1 VIKGK
6 INLSVWRNLSMNFRY
21 FKHWSRFSP
30 IRSIIVLALISIPNL
45 YGASAQTTP
54 KGGIDWILV
63 VDTSASMRGAGGTK
77 NIFEPVKKSITEFVN
92 TARLGDTVTIYSFD
106 TDVTLKAND
115 ITINSNPDRGQL
127 KQIISSLQAEGV
139 RTHTGKAV
147 QKALQHSALLN
158 KRADALGRTV
168 SIVFLTDGLEDVR
181 GITNPVPIPSN
192 TQFLREQQ
200 CKPYIFFVS
209 LGLKEHEKQLNDFA
223 SNPALCG
230 KGQVLRDPGGVQLNQ
245 LAQNIRPAL
254 IKPKLDVNLTT
265 ANLPPILPGAT
276 TELLN
281 INGISNVNAKVS
293 LQLEDPQQSGIR
305 LISPDRTIDLVANQA
320 TAIPVRLQI
329 PTEAKGGASSL
340 RLVLISAD
348 QAIAPIKIDLPVTIQ
363 SKLQIQPTK
372 IDFGSIE
379 AGKTTEIQTLVVR
392 TNISGM
398 ASLQLQGNFKDV
410 SMAQPSAAI
419 SLQPGE
425 TKIPVQLQVDDSS
438 FTGDVYD
445 GLRQRTFTLVLTP
458 DNSIASPVSA
468 EAHLYIL
475 MPLWR
480 KIVIW
485 LLLVLLVLLIALIVI
500 CLIQRKTP
508 LELVED
514 FRNRNRLEG
523 ALVVLEPLPQSSE
536 DEEISLT
543 HLQKGR
549 VCLSDLIP
557 AIATTNSD
565 AELVIVWRLGK
576 KNIDV
581 RCLKGVIFVNTKNI
595 NTDELFDEDII
606 QIGNVKLQFNWIE
619 HQRPSE
625 PSSG

>member
-1 VIKGK
+1 M
-6 INLSVWRNLSMNFRY
+6 SFRY
-21 FKHWSRFSP
+21 FKHWLRFNST
-30 IRSIIVLALISIPNL
+30 RSIIVLALISVSNL
-45 YGASAQTTP
+45 YSASAQTTP

-77 NIFEPVKKSITEFVN
+77 NIFEPVKNSITEFVN

-106 TDVTLKAND
+106 TDVTLNAND
-115 ITINSNPDRGQL
+115 ITINSNPDRGKL
-127 KQIISSLQAEGV
+127 KQIISSLKAEGV

-168 SIVFLTDGLEDVR
+168 SIVFMTDGLEDVR
-181 GITNPVPIPSN
+181 GIPNPVSIPSN

-245 LAQNIRPAL
+245 LAQNIRPVL
-254 IKPKLDVNLTT
+254 ITPKLDVNLPT
-265 ANLPPILPGAT
+265 ANLPPVLPGTT
-276 TELLN
+276 TEPLN
-281 INGISNVNAKVS
+281 VNTISNVNGKVS
-293 LQLEDPQQSGIR
+293 LQLEDPNQSGIR

-329 PTEAKGGASSL
+329 PPEAKAGANSL
-340 RLVLISAD
+340 RLVLISAA
-348 QAIAPIKIDLPVTIQ
+348 QAMSDDKPQGVYAPIKIDLPVTIQ
-363 SKLQIQPTK
+363 SQLQIQPKK

-379 AGKTTEIQTLVVR
+379 AGKTTETQTLVVR
-392 TNISGM
+392 SNISGT

-410 SMAQPSAAI
+410 SMAEPSAAI

-425 TKIPVQLQVDDSS
+425 TKIPVQLQVTDSS
-438 FTGDVYD
+438 FAGD
-445 GLRQRTFTLVLTP
+445 RTFTLILTP
-458 DNSIASPVSA
+458 DNSIANPVSA
-468 EAHLYIL
+468 EANLYIL

-485 LLLVLLVLLIALIVI
+485 LLLTLLVLLIALIVI

-523 ALVVLEPLPQSSE
+523 ALVVLEPLPQSLQ

-543 HLQKGR
+543 HLQKAR

-557 AIATTNSD
+557 AIAATNSD
-565 AELVIVWRLGK
+565 AELVIVWRAGK
-576 KNIDV
+576 KNIDL

-625 PSSG
+625 PSSGQTNF

>member
-1 VIKGK
+1 MV
-6 INLSVWRNLSMNFRY
+6 
-21 FKHWSRFSP
+21 
-30 IRSIIVLALISIPNL
+30 LISIPNL
-45 YGASAQTTP
+45 YTASAQTTT

-77 NIFEPVKKSITEFVN
+77 NIFEPVKNSITEFVN

-106 TDVTLKAND
+106 KDVTLNAND
-115 ITINSNPDRGQL
+115 ITINSNPDRGKL

-139 RTHTGKAV
+139 RTYTGKAV
-147 QKALQHSALLN
+147 QKALEHSALLN

-181 GITNPVPIPSN
+181 GIANPVSIPGN

-265 ANLPPILPGAT
+265 VNLPPVLPGAT
-276 TELLN
+276 TEPLN

-305 LISPDRTIDLVANQA
+305 LISADRTIDLAANQA
-320 TAIPVRLQI
+320 KVIPVRLQI
-329 PTEAKGGASSL
+329 PPEAKGGVSSL
-340 RLVLISAD
+340 RLVLTSAD

-363 SKLQIQPTK
+363 SQLQIQPTK

-379 AGKTTEIQTLVVR
+379 AGKTTETQTFVVR
-392 TNISGM
+392 SNISGT

-410 SMAQPSAAI
+410 SIAEPSAAI

-425 TKIPVQLQVDDSS
+425 SKIPVQLQVTDSS
-438 FTGDVYD
+438 FAGD
-445 GLRQRTFTLVLTP
+445 RTFTLALKP

-485 LLLVLLVLLIALIVI
+485 LLLVLLVLLIALIVV

-508 LELVED
+508 LELAED

-557 AIATTNSD
+557 AIAATNSD
-565 AELVIVWRLGK
+565 AELVTVWRLGK
-576 KNIDV
+576 KNIDL
-581 RCLKGVIFVNTKNI
+581 RCLKGVIFVNTKKI
-595 NTDELFDEDII
+595 NTDELFNEDII
-606 QIGNVKLQFNWIE
+606 EIGNVKLQFNWIE

-625 PSSG
+625 TSSGQTNF

>member
-1 VIKGK
+1 M
-6 INLSVWRNLSMNFRY
+6 SFRY
-21 FKHWSRFSP
+21 FKHWLRFSS
-30 IRSIIVLALISIPNL
+30 IRSIIFLALISITNFCS
-45 YGASAQTTP
+45 ASAQTTP

-63 VDTSASMRGAGGTK
+63 VDTSASMRGVGGTK
-77 NIFEPVKKSITEFVN
+77 NIFEPVKNSITEFVN
-92 TARLGDTVTIYSFD
+92 TARLGDTVTIYSFAQ
-106 TDVTLKAND
+106 DVTLNAND
-115 ITINSNPDRGQL
+115 ITINSNPDRGKL

-181 GITNPVPIPSN
+181 GIPNPVSIPGN

-254 IKPKLDVNLTT
+254 IKPKLDVNLST
-265 ANLPPILPGAT
+265 ANLPPVLPGAT
-276 TELLN
+276 TEALN
-281 INGISNVNAKVS
+281 INSISNINTKVS
-293 LQLEDPQQSGIR
+293 LQLEDPNQSGIR
-305 LISPDRTIDLVANQA
+305 LIPRDRTIDLAANQA
-320 TAIPVRLQI
+320 TVIPVRLQI
-329 PTEAKGGASSL
+329 PPEAKGGANNL

-348 QAIAPIKIDLPVTIQ
+348 QAIPPIKIDLPVTIQ

-379 AGKTTEIQTLVVR
+379 AGKTTETQTLVIR
-392 TNISGM
+392 SNISGT

-410 SMAQPSAAI
+410 SMAEPSAAI

-425 TKIPVQLQVDDSS
+425 TKIPVQLQVTDNS
-438 FTGDVYD
+438 FASD
-445 GLRQRTFTLVLTP
+445 RTFTLILTP
-458 DNSIASPVSA
+458 DNSIANPVSA
-468 EAHLYIL
+468 EVHLYIL

-485 LLLVLLVLLIALIVI
+485 LLLVLLVLLIALIVV

-523 ALVVLEPLPQSSE
+523 ALVVLEPLPQSSQ

-543 HLQKGR
+543 HLQKDR

-557 AIATTNSD
+557 AIAATNSD
-565 AELVIVWRLGK
+565 AELVTVWRAGK
-576 KNIDV
+576 KNIDLQ
-581 RCLKGVIFVNTKNI
+581 CLKGVIFVNTKNI

-625 PSSG
+625 PSSGQTNF

>member
-1 VIKGK
+1 M
-6 INLSVWRNLSMNFRY
+6 SFRY
-21 FKHWSRFSP
+21 FKHWLRFSS
-30 IRSIIVLALISIPNL
+30 IRSIIFLALISISNL
-45 YGASAQTTP
+45 DSASAQTTP

-77 NIFEPVKKSITEFVN
+77 NIFEPVKNSITEFVN

-106 TDVTLKAND
+106 KDVTLNAND
-115 ITINSNPDRGQL
+115 ITINSNPDRGKL

-147 QKALQHSALLN
+147 QKALEHSALLN

-168 SIVFLTDGLEDVR
+168 SIVFMTDGLEDVR
-181 GITNPVPIPSN
+181 GIPNPVSIPSN

-209 LGLKEHEKQLNDFA
+209 LGLKEHEKQLNNFA

-245 LAQNIRPAL
+245 LAQNIRPVL
-254 IKPKLDVNLTT
+254 ITPKLDVNLPT
-265 ANLPPILPGAT
+265 ANLPPVLPGT
-276 TELLN
+276 TSEPLN
-281 INGISNVNAKVS
+281 VNTISNVNGKVS

-329 PTEAKGGASSL
+329 PSEAKGGVSSL

-348 QAIAPIKIDLPVTIQ
+348 QAIAPITIDLPVTIQ

-379 AGKTTEIQTLVVR
+379 AGKTTETQTLVVR
-392 TNISGM
+392 TNISGT

-410 SMAQPSAAI
+410 SMAEPSAAI

-425 TKIPVQLQVDDSS
+425 TKIPVQLQITDTS
-438 FTGDVYD
+438 FAGD
-445 GLRQRTFTLVLTP
+445 RTFTLVLTP

-485 LLLVLLVLLIALIVI
+485 LLLLLLVLLIALIVI

-549 VCLSDLIP
+549 VYLSDLIP

-595 NTDELFDEDII
+595 NTDELFNEDII

-619 HQRPSE
+619 RQRPSE
-625 PSSG
+625 TSSG

>member
-1 VIKGK
+1 M
-6 INLSVWRNLSMNFRY
+6 SFRH
-21 FKHWSRFSP
+21 FKHWLKFSS
-30 IRSIIVLALISIPNL
+30 IQSIISLAIISIPNL
-45 YGASAQTTP
+45 YSASAQTTP
-54 KGGIDWILV
+54 KGGIDWIIV

-77 NIFEPVKKSITEFVN
+77 NIFEPVKNSITEFVN

-106 TDVTLKAND
+106 KDVTLNAND
-115 ITINSNPDRGQL
+115 ITINSNPDRGKL
-127 KQIISSLQAEGV
+127 KQIISSLQAEGI
-139 RTHTGKAV
+139 RTYTGKAV
-147 QKALQHSALLN
+147 QKALEHSALLN

-181 GITNPVPIPSN
+181 GIPNPVSIPSN

-254 IKPKLDVNLTT
+254 IKPKLDVNLPTT
-265 ANLPPILPGAT
+265 NLGPVSPGAT
-276 TELLN
+276 TEPFN

-305 LISPDRTIDLVANQA
+305 LISPDRTINLAANQA
-320 TAIPVRLQI
+320 TTIPVRLQI
-329 PTEAKGGASSL
+329 PPEAKAGANNL

-348 QAIAPIKIDLPVTIQ
+348 QAMSGDKPQGVYAPIKIDLPVTIQ

-379 AGKTTEIQTLVVR
+379 AGKTTETQTLVLR
-392 TNISGM
+392 TNISGT
-398 ASLQLQGNFKDV
+398 ASLQLQGNSKDV
-410 SMAQPSAAI
+410 SMAEPSAAI

-425 TKIPVQLQVDDSS
+425 TKIPVQLQVRDSS
-438 FTGDVYD
+438 FAGD
-445 GLRQRTFTLVLTP
+445 RTFTLVLTP
-458 DNSIASPVSA
+458 DNSIANPVNA

-485 LLLVLLVLLIALIVI
+485 LLLLLLILLITLIVV

-557 AIATTNSD
+557 AIAATNSD
-565 AELVIVWRLGK
+565 AELVTVWRLA
-576 KNIDV
+576 
-581 RCLKGVIFVNTKNI
+581 
-595 NTDELFDEDII
+595 
-606 QIGNVKLQFNWIE
+606 
-619 HQRPSE
+619 
-625 PSSG
+625 

>member
-1 VIKGK
+1 M
-6 INLSVWRNLSMNFRY
+6 SFRY
-21 FKHWSRFSP
+21 FKHWLRFSSV
-30 IRSIIVLALISIPNL
+30 RSIIVLALISIPNL
-45 YGASAQTTP
+45 CSAFAQTTH

-63 VDTSASMRGAGGTK
+63 VDTSASMRGVGGTK
-77 NIFEPVKKSITEFVN
+77 NIFEPVKNSITEFVN
-92 TARLGDTVTIYSFD
+92 TAKLGDTVTIYTFD
-106 TDVTLKAND
+106 KDVTLNADD
-115 ITINSNPDRGQL
+115 IEITSNPDRGKL

-181 GITNPVPIPSN
+181 GIPNPVLIPSN

-230 KGQVLRDPGGVQLNQ
+230 KGQVLRDPGGVQLNK
-245 LAQNIRPAL
+245 LAQNIRPVL
-254 IKPKLDVNLTT
+254 ITPKLDVNLPTT
-265 ANLPPILPGAT
+265 NLQPVLPGTT
-276 TELLN
+276 TEPIN
-281 INGISNVNAKVS
+281 INSTSNVNGKVS

-305 LISPDRTIDLVANQA
+305 LIPPDRTIELVANQA
-320 TAIPVRLQI
+320 TVIPVRLQI
-329 PTEAKGGASSL
+329 PPEAKGGASNL

-348 QAIAPIKIDLPVTIQ
+348 QPMSGDKPQGVYAPITIDLPITIK

-379 AGKTTEIQTLVVR
+379 AGKTTETQTLVVR
-392 TNISGM
+392 TNISGI
-398 ASLQLQGNFKDV
+398 ASLQLQGNSKDV
-410 SMAQPSAAI
+410 SIAEPSAAI

-425 TKIPVQLQVDDSS
+425 TKIPVQLQVTDSS
-438 FTGDVYD
+438 FAGN
-445 GLRQRTFTLVLTP
+445 RNFTLVLTP
-458 DNSIASPVSA
+458 DNSIASPVTT
-468 EAHLYIL
+468 EAHLHIL
-475 MPLWR
+475 MPLGR

-485 LLLVLLVLLIALIVI
+485 LLLGLLVLLITLIVV

-508 LELVED
+508 LELAED
-514 FRNRNRLEG
+514 FRTRKRLEG
-523 ALVVLEPLPQSSE
+523 ALVVLEPLPQSSQ

-557 AIATTNSD
+557 VIAATNSD
-565 AELVIVWRLGK
+565 AELVTVWRAGK
-576 KNIDV
+576 KNIDL
-581 RCLKGVIFVNTKNI
+581 RCLKGVIFVNTKKI
-595 NTDELFDEDII
+595 NTDELYNEDII
-606 QIGNVKLQFNWIE
+606 EIDNVKLQFNWIE

-625 PSSG
+625 SSSGQTNF

>member
-1 VIKGK
+1 MALV
-6 INLSVWRNLSMNFRY
+6 
-21 FKHWSRFSP
+21 
-30 IRSIIVLALISIPNL
+30 SISNL
-45 YGASAQTTP
+45 YGASAQTTQ

-63 VDTSASMRGAGGTK
+63 VDTSASMRGVGGTK
-77 NIFEPVKKSITEFVN
+77 NIFEPVKNSITEFVN

-106 TDVTLKAND
+106 RDVTLNAND
-115 ITINSNPDRGQL
+115 IAINSNPDRGKL
-127 KQIISSLQAEGV
+127 KQIISSLKAEGV

-147 QKALQHSALLN
+147 QKALQHSSLLN

-181 GITNPVPIPSN
+181 GIPNPVSIPGN
-192 TQFLREQQ
+192 TKILREQQ

-254 IKPKLDVNLTT
+254 IKPKLDVNLST
-265 ANLPPILPGAT
+265 ANLSPVSPGAN
-276 TELLN
+276 TEPVN

-293 LQLEDPQQSGIR
+293 LQLEDPSQSGIR
-305 LISPDRTIDLVANQA
+305 LISPHRTIDLVANQA
-320 TAIPVRLQI
+320 TTIPVRLQI
-329 PTEAKGGASSL
+329 PPDAKGGANNL
-340 RLVLISAD
+340 RLVLISPG
-348 QAIAPIKIDLPVTIQ
+348 QGIAPIKIDLPVTIQ
-363 SKLQIQPTK
+363 SQLQIQPTK

-379 AGKTTEIQTLVVR
+379 AGKTTETQTLVVR
-392 TNISGM
+392 TNISGT

-410 SMAQPSAAI
+410 SMAEPSAAI
-419 SLQPGE
+419 SLQQGE
-425 TKIPVQLQVDDSS
+425 TKIPVQLQVTDSS
-438 FTGDVYD
+438 FAGD
-445 GLRQRTFTLVLTP
+445 RTFTLVLKP

-468 EAHLYIL
+468 EVHLYIL

-485 LLLVLLVLLIALIVI
+485 LLLVLLVLLIALIVV

-508 LELVED
+508 LELAED

-523 ALVVLEPLPQSSE
+523 ALVVIEPLPQSSE

-543 HLQKGR
+543 NLHKGR
-549 VCLSDLIP
+549 VCLSELIP
-557 AIATTNSD
+557 AIVATNSD
-565 AELVIVWRLGK
+565 AELVTVWRLGK

-595 NTDELFDEDII
+595 NTDELFNEDII
-606 QIGNVKLQFNWIE
+606 EIGNVKLQFNWIE
-619 HQRPSE
+619 RQRPSE
-625 PSSG
+625 PGSGQTNF

>member
-1 VIKGK
+1 M
-6 INLSVWRNLSMNFRY
+6 SFRY
-21 FKHWSRFSP
+21 LKHWLKFGLV
-30 IRSIIVLALISIPNL
+30 RSIIFLTVISISNL
-45 YGASAQTTP
+45 CSASAQTTN

-63 VDTSASMRGAGGTK
+63 VDTSASMRGVGRTK

-106 TDVTLKAND
+106 KDVTLNAND
-115 ITINSNPDRGQL
+115 ITINSNPDRGKL
-127 KQIISSLQAEGV
+127 KQIISSLQAEGL

-158 KRADALGRTV
+158 KRPDALGRTV

-181 GITNPVPIPSN
+181 GIPNPVSIPGN

-254 IKPKLDVNLTT
+254 IKPKLDVNLPTV
-265 ANLPPILPGAT
+265 NLPPVLPGAT
-276 TELLN
+276 TEPLK
-281 INGISNVNAKVS
+281 INSISNVNTKVN
-293 LQLEDPQQSGIR
+293 LQLEDPNQSGIR

-329 PTEAKGGASSL
+329 PANAKGGVNNL
-340 RLVLISAD
+340 RLVLIGAD
-348 QAIAPIKIDLPVTIQ
+348 QAVAPIKIDLPVTIQ
-363 SKLQIQPTK
+363 SQLQIEPKK

-379 AGKTTEIQTLVVR
+379 AGKTTETQIFTVP
-392 TNISGM
+392 TNISGT
-398 ASLQLQGNFKDV
+398 ASLQLQGNSKDV
-410 SMAQPSAAI
+410 SIAEPSAAI

-425 TKIPVQLQVDDSS
+425 TKIPVQLQITDSS
-438 FTGDVYD
+438 FAGD
-445 GLRQRTFTLVLTP
+445 RTFTLVLTP

-485 LLLVLLVLLIALIVI
+485 LLLVLLVLLISLIVV

-508 LELVED
+508 LELAED
-514 FRNRNRLEG
+514 FRNRDRLEG
-523 ALVVLEPLPQSSE
+523 ALVVLEPLPQSSQ

-565 AELVIVWRLGK
+565 AELVTVWRLGK
-576 KNIDV
+576 KNIDI
-581 RCLKGVIFVNTKNI
+581 RCLKGVIFVNTKKI
-595 NTDELFDEDII
+595 NTDELYDEDII
-606 QIGNVKLQFNWIE
+606 EIGNVKLLFNWIE
-619 HQRPSE
+619 HRRPSE
-625 PSSG
+625 PSSGQTNF

>member
-1 VIKGK
+1 M
-6 INLSVWRNLSMNFRY
+6 SFRY
-21 FKHWSRFSP
+21 FKHWLRFSS

-45 YGASAQTTP
+45 CSASAQTTT

-63 VDTSASMRGAGGTK
+63 VDTSASMRGVGGTK
-77 NIFEPVKKSITEFVN
+77 NIFEPVKNSITEFVN

-106 TDVTLKAND
+106 KDVTLNAND
-115 ITINSNPDRGQL
+115 ITINSNPDRGKL
-127 KQIISSLQAEGV
+127 KQIISSLKADGV

-181 GITNPVPIPSN
+181 GIPNPVSIPGN
-192 TQFLREQQ
+192 TQFLSEQQ

-254 IKPKLDVNLTT
+254 IKPKLDVNLPT
-265 ANLPPILPGAT
+265 ANLPPVLPGAT
-276 TELLN
+276 TEPLK
-281 INGISNVNAKVS
+281 INSISNVNAKVS

-329 PTEAKGGASSL
+329 PAEAKGGANNL

-363 SKLQIQPTK
+363 SQLQIEPTK

-379 AGKTTEIQTLVVR
+379 AGKTTETQIFIVR
-392 TNISGM
+392 TNISGT
-398 ASLQLQGNFKDV
+398 ASLQLQGNSKDV
-410 SMAQPSAAI
+410 SIAEPSAAI

-425 TKIPVQLQVDDSS
+425 TKIPVQLQVTDSS
-438 FTGDVYD
+438 FAGD
-445 GLRQRTFTLVLTP
+445 RTFTLALTP

-468 EAHLYIL
+468 KAHLYIL

-485 LLLVLLVLLIALIVI
+485 LLLVLLVLLISLIVV

-514 FRNRNRLEG
+514 FRNRDRLEG
-523 ALVVLEPLPQSSE
+523 ALVVLEPLPQSSQ

-557 AIATTNSD
+557 AIAMTNSD

-576 KNIDV
+576 KNIDI
-581 RCLKGVIFVNTKNI
+581 RCLKGVIFVNTKKI
-595 NTDELFDEDII
+595 NTDELYDEDII
-606 QIGNVKLQFNWIE
+606 EIGNVKLQFNWIE

-625 PSSG
+625 PSSGQTNF

>member
-1 VIKGK
+1 
-6 INLSVWRNLSMNFRY
+6 M
-21 FKHWSRFSP
+21 
-30 IRSIIVLALISIPNL
+30 ALISIPNL
-45 YGASAQTTP
+45 YSASAQTTP

-63 VDTSASMRGAGGTK
+63 VDTSASMRGVGGTK
-77 NIFEPVKKSITEFVN
+77 NIFEPVKNSITEFVN

-106 TDVTLKAND
+106 TDVTLNAND
-115 ITINSNPDRGQL
+115 ITINSNPDRGKL

-139 RTHTGKAV
+139 RTYTGKAV
-147 QKALQHSALLN
+147 QKALEHSALLN

-181 GITNPVPIPSN
+181 GIPNPISIPSN

-230 KGQVLRDPGGVQLNQ
+230 KGQVLRDPGGIQLNQ
-245 LAQNIRPAL
+245 LAQNIRPVL
-254 IKPKLDVNLTT
+254 ITPKLDVNLPT
-265 ANLPPILPGAT
+265 ANLSPVLPGT
-276 TELLN
+276 TTKPLN
-281 INGISNVNAKVS
+281 VNTISNVNGKVS
-293 LQLEDPQQSGIR
+293 LQLEDPDQSGIR
-305 LISPDRTIDLVANQA
+305 LISPDRTIDLAANQA
-320 TAIPVRLQI
+320 TVIPVRLQI
-329 PTEAKGGASSL
+329 PPEAKGGANNL

-348 QAIAPIKIDLPVTIQ
+348 QAIAPIKIDLPITIKSQ
-363 SKLQIQPTK
+363 LQIQPTK

-379 AGKTTEIQTLVVR
+379 AGKTTETQTLVVR
-392 TNISGM
+392 TNTSGT
-398 ASLQLQGNFKDV
+398 ASLQLQGNFKDI
-410 SMAQPSAAI
+410 SMTEPSAAI

-425 TKIPVQLQVDDSS
+425 TKIPVQLQVTDNS
-438 FTGDVYD
+438 FAGD
-445 GLRQRTFTLVLTP
+445 RTFTLVLTP
-458 DNSIASPVSA
+458 DKSIANPVSA
-468 EAHLYIL
+468 EVHLYIL

-485 LLLVLLVLLIALIVI
+485 LLLVLLVLLIALIVV

-508 LELVED
+508 LELVEN

-523 ALVVLEPLPQSSE
+523 ALVVLEPLPQSSQ

-543 HLQKGR
+543 HLQKGK

-557 AIATTNSD
+557 VIAPTNSD
-565 AELVIVWRLGK
+565 AELVTVWRAGK
-576 KNIDV
+576 KNIDL

-619 HQRPSE
+619 HQRPPE
-625 PSSG
+625 PSSGQTNF

>member
-1 VIKGK
+1 M
-6 INLSVWRNLSMNFRY
+6 SFRY
-21 FKHWSRFSP
+21 LKHLLRFSS
-30 IRSIIVLALISIPNL
+30 IRSIIILVLISIPNL
-45 YGASAQTTP
+45 YTASAQTTT

-77 NIFEPVKKSITEFVN
+77 NIFEPVKNSITEFVN

-106 TDVTLKAND
+106 KDVTLNAND
-115 ITINSNPDRGQL
+115 ITINSNPDRGKL

-139 RTHTGKAV
+139 RTYTGKAV
-147 QKALQHSALLN
+147 QKALEHSALLN

-181 GITNPVPIPSN
+181 GIANPVSIPGN

-265 ANLPPILPGAT
+265 VNLPPVLPGAT
-276 TELLN
+276 TEPLN

-305 LISPDRTIDLVANQA
+305 LISADRTIDLAANQA
-320 TAIPVRLQI
+320 KVIPVRLQI
-329 PTEAKGGASSL
+329 PPEAKGGVSSL
-340 RLVLISAD
+340 RLVLTSAD

-363 SKLQIQPTK
+363 SQLQIQPTK

-379 AGKTTEIQTLVVR
+379 AGKTTETQTFVVR
-392 TNISGM
+392 SNISGT

-410 SMAQPSAAI
+410 SIAEPSAAI

-425 TKIPVQLQVDDSS
+425 SKIPVQLQVTDSS
-438 FTGDVYD
+438 FAGD
-445 GLRQRTFTLVLTP
+445 RTFTLALKP

-485 LLLVLLVLLIALIVI
+485 LLLVLLVLLIALIVV

-508 LELVED
+508 LELAED

-557 AIATTNSD
+557 AIAATNSD
-565 AELVIVWRLGK
+565 AELVTVWRLGK
-576 KNIDV
+576 KNIDL
-581 RCLKGVIFVNTKNI
+581 RCLKGVIFVNTKKI
-595 NTDELFDEDII
+595 NTDELFNEDII
-606 QIGNVKLQFNWIE
+606 EIGNVKLQFNWIE

-625 PSSG
+625 TSSGQTNF

>member
-1 VIKGK
+1 
-6 INLSVWRNLSMNFRY
+6 MF
-21 FKHWSRFSP
+21 F
-30 IRSIIVLALISIPNL
+30 LALISISNL
-45 YGASAQTTP
+45 YSASAQTAI

-63 VDTSASMRGAGGTK
+63 VDTSASMRGVGGTK
-77 NIFEPVKKSITEFVN
+77 NIFEPVKNSITEFVN
-92 TARLGDTVTIYSFD
+92 TARLGDTVTIYTFD
-106 TDVTLKAND
+106 KEVALNADD
-115 ITINSNPDRGQL
+115 IKITSNPDRGKL

-147 QKALQHSALLN
+147 QKALQHSASLN
-158 KRADALGRTV
+158 QRADSLGRTV

-181 GITNPVPIPSN
+181 GISNPVLIPSN

-209 LGLKEHEKQLNDFA
+209 LGLKEHEKQLNEFA

-254 IKPKLDVNLTT
+254 IKPKLDVNLPT
-265 ANLPPILPGAT
+265 ANLAPVSPGAT
-276 TELLN
+276 TEPLN

-320 TAIPVRLQI
+320 TVIPVRLQI
-329 PTEAKGGASSL
+329 PPQAKGGTSSL

-348 QAIAPIKIDLPVTIQ
+348 QAIAPIEIDLPITIQ
-363 SKLQIQPTK
+363 SQLQIQPTK
-372 IDFGSIE
+372 IDFGSVE
-379 AGKTTEIQTLVVR
+379 AGKTTETQTFVVR
-392 TNISGM
+392 SNISGT

-410 SMAQPSAAI
+410 SIAEPSAAI

-425 TKIPVQLQVDDSS
+425 SRVPVQLQITDSS
-438 FTGDVYD
+438 FAGD
-445 GLRQRTFTLVLTP
+445 RTFTLILTP
-458 DNSIASPVSA
+458 DNSIANPVST
-468 EAHLYIL
+468 EVHLYIL

-485 LLLVLLVLLIALIVI
+485 LLLLLLVLLITLIVI

-514 FRNRNRLEG
+514 FRNRKRLEG

-543 HLQKGR
+543 NLHKGR
-549 VCLSDLIP
+549 VYLSELIP
-557 AIATTNSD
+557 AIAATNSD
-565 AELVIVWRLGK
+565 AELVTVWRLGK
-576 KNIDV
+576 KNIDL

-595 NTDELFDEDII
+595 NTDELFNEDII

-625 PSSG
+625 PGSGQTNF

>member
-1 VIKGK
+1 M
-6 INLSVWRNLSMNFRY
+6 SFRY
-21 FKHWSRFSP
+21 FKHWLRFSS
-30 IRSIIVLALISIPNL
+30 IRSIIFLALISITNFCS
-45 YGASAQTTP
+45 ASAQTTP

-63 VDTSASMRGAGGTK
+63 VDTSASMRGVGGTK
-77 NIFEPVKKSITEFVN
+77 NIFEPVKNSITEFVN
-92 TARLGDTVTIYSFD
+92 TARLGDTVTIYSFAQ
-106 TDVTLKAND
+106 DVTLNAND
-115 ITINSNPDRGQL
+115 ITINSNPDRGKL

-181 GITNPVPIPSN
+181 GIPNPVSIPGN

-254 IKPKLDVNLTT
+254 IKPKLDVNLST
-265 ANLPPILPGAT
+265 ANLPPVLPGAT
-276 TELLN
+276 TEALN
-281 INGISNVNAKVS
+281 INSISNINTKVS
-293 LQLEDPQQSGIR
+293 LQLEDPNQSGIR
-305 LISPDRTIDLVANQA
+305 LIPRDRTIDLAANQA
-320 TAIPVRLQI
+320 TVIPVRLQI
-329 PTEAKGGASSL
+329 PPEAKGGANNL

-348 QAIAPIKIDLPVTIQ
+348 QAIPPIKIDLPVTIQ

-379 AGKTTEIQTLVVR
+379 AGKTTETQTLVIR
-392 TNISGM
+392 SNISGT

-410 SMAQPSAAI
+410 SMAEPSAAI

-425 TKIPVQLQVDDSS
+425 TKIPVQLQVTDNS
-438 FTGDVYD
+438 FAGD
-445 GLRQRTFTLVLTP
+445 RTFTLILTP
-458 DNSIASPVSA
+458 DNSIANPVSA
-468 EAHLYIL
+468 EVHLYIL

-485 LLLVLLVLLIALIVI
+485 LLLVLLVLLIALIVV

-523 ALVVLEPLPQSSE
+523 ALVVLEPLPQSSQ

-543 HLQKGR
+543 HLQKDR

-557 AIATTNSD
+557 AIAATNSD
-565 AELVIVWRLGK
+565 AELVTVWRAGK
-576 KNIDV
+576 KNIDLQ
-581 RCLKGVIFVNTKNI
+581 CLKGVIFVNTKNI

-625 PSSG
+625 PSSGQTNF

>member
-1 VIKGK
+1 MKGE
-6 INLSVWRNLSMNFRY
+6 
-21 FKHWSRFSP
+21 
-30 IRSIIVLALISIPNL
+30 
-45 YGASAQTTP
+45 
-54 KGGIDWILV
+54 IDWILV
-63 VDTSASMRGAGGTK
+63 VDTSASMRGVGGTK
-77 NIFEPVKKSITEFVN
+77 NIFELVKNSITEFVN

-106 TDVTLKAND
+106 KDVTLNAND
-115 ITINSNPDRGQL
+115 ITINSNPDRGKL
-127 KQIISSLQAEGV
+127 KQIISSLQAEGL

-181 GITNPVPIPSN
+181 GIPNPVSIPGN

-254 IKPKLDVNLTT
+254 IKPKLDVNLPT
-265 ANLPPILPGAT
+265 ANLPPVLPGAT
-276 TELLN
+276 TEPLK
-281 INGISNVNAKVS
+281 INSISNVNTKVN
-293 LQLEDPQQSGIR
+293 LQLEDPNQSGIR

-329 PTEAKGGASSL
+329 PADAKGGANNL
-340 RLVLISAD
+340 RLVLTSTD
-348 QAIAPIKIDLPVTIQ
+348 QAVAPIKIDLPVTIQ
-363 SKLQIQPTK
+363 SQLQIEPKK

-379 AGKTTEIQTLVVR
+379 AGKTTETQIFTVP
-392 TNISGM
+392 TNISGT
-398 ASLQLQGNFKDV
+398 ASLQLQGNSKDV
-410 SMAQPSAAI
+410 SIVEPSAAI
-419 SLQPGE
+419 LLQPGE
-425 TKIPVQLQVDDSS
+425 TKIPVQLQITDSS
-438 FTGDVYD
+438 FAGDVYD
-445 GLRQRTFTLVLTP
+445 GLHQRTFTLVLTP

-485 LLLVLLVLLIALIVI
+485 LLLVLLVLLISLIVV

-508 LELVED
+508 LELAED
-514 FRNRNRLEG
+514 FRNRDRLEG
-523 ALVVLEPLPQSSE
+523 ALVVLEPLPQSSQ

-565 AELVIVWRLGK
+565 AELVTVWRLGK
-576 KNIDV
+576 KNIDI
-581 RCLKGVIFVNTKNI
+581 RCLKGVIFVNTKKI
-595 NTDELFDEDII
+595 NTDELYDEDII
-606 QIGNVKLQFNWIE
+606 EIGNVKLLFNWIE

-625 PSSG
+625 PSSGQTNF

>member
-1 VIKGK
+1 
-6 INLSVWRNLSMNFRY
+6 M
-21 FKHWSRFSP
+21 
-30 IRSIIVLALISIPNL
+30 ALISIPNL
-45 YGASAQTTP
+45 CSASAQTTL

-63 VDTSASMRGAGGTK
+63 VDTSASMRGVGGTK
-77 NIFEPVKKSITEFVN
+77 NIFEPVKNSITEFVN
-92 TARLGDTVTIYSFD
+92 TARLGDTVTIYTFD
-106 TDVTLKAND
+106 KDVTLNADD
-115 ITINSNPDRGQL
+115 IKITSNPDRGKL
-127 KQIISSLQAEGV
+127 KQIINSLQAEGV

-158 KRADALGRTV
+158 KRTDALGRTV

-181 GITNPVPIPSN
+181 GIPNPVPIPSN

-230 KGQVLRDPGGVQLNQ
+230 KGQVLRDPGGVQLNK

-254 IKPKLDVNLTT
+254 IKPKLDVNLPT
-265 ANLPPILPGAT
+265 ANLQPVSPGTT
-276 TELLN
+276 TEPLN
-281 INGISNVNAKVS
+281 INGISNVNGKVS

-305 LISPDRTIDLVANQA
+305 LISPDRTIDLVANQE

-329 PTEAKGGASSL
+329 PAEAKGGANNL

-372 IDFGSIE
+372 LDFGSIE
-379 AGKTTEIQTLVVR
+379 AGKTTETQTLVVR
-392 TNISGM
+392 TNISGT
-398 ASLQLQGNFKDV
+398 ASLQQQGNFKDV
-410 SMAQPSAAI
+410 SIAEPSSTI

-425 TKIPVQLQVDDSS
+425 TTIPVQLQVKDSS
-438 FTGDVYD
+438 FAGD
-445 GLRQRTFTLVLTP
+445 RTFSLVLKP
-458 DNSIASPVSA
+458 DNSIASPVST

-514 FRNRNRLEG
+514 FRNRKRLEG

-549 VCLSDLIP
+549 VCLSELIP
-557 AIATTNSD
+557 AIAATNSD
-565 AELVIVWRLGK
+565 AELVTVWRLGK

-581 RCLKGVIFVNTKNI
+581 RCLKGVIFVNTKKI
-595 NTDELFDEDII
+595 NTDELFNEDII
-606 QIGNVKLQFNWIE
+606 EIDNVKLQFNWIE

-625 PSSG
+625 PGSGQTNS

>member
-1 VIKGK
+1 
-6 INLSVWRNLSMNFRY
+6 M
-21 FKHWSRFSP
+21 
-30 IRSIIVLALISIPNL
+30 ALISITNFCS
-45 YGASAQTTP
+45 ASAQSTP

-63 VDTSASMRGAGGTK
+63 VDTSASMRGLSGTK
-77 NIFEPVKKSITEFVN
+77 NIFEPVKNSITEFVN

-106 TDVTLKAND
+106 QDVTLNAND
-115 ITINSNPDRGQL
+115 VTINSNPDRGKL
-127 KQIISSLQAEGV
+127 KQIIRSLKAEGM

-181 GITNPVPIPSN
+181 GIPNPVFIPGN

-245 LAQNIRPAL
+245 LAQNIRPVL
-254 IKPKLDVNLTT
+254 ITPKLDVNLPT
-265 ANLPPILPGAT
+265 ANLPPVLPGTT
-276 TELLN
+276 TEPLN
-281 INGISNVNAKVS
+281 VNTISNVNTKVS
-293 LQLEDPQQSGIR
+293 LQLEDPNQSGIR
-305 LISPDRTIDLVANQA
+305 LIPHDRTIDLAANQA
-320 TAIPVRLQI
+320 KVIPVRLQI
-329 PTEAKGGASSL
+329 PPEAKGGVNNL

-348 QAIAPIKIDLPVTIQ
+348 QAMSGDKPQGVYAPIKIDLPVTIQ
-363 SKLQIQPTK
+363 SQLQIQPTK

-379 AGKTTEIQTLVVR
+379 AGKTTETQTFVVR
-392 TNISGM
+392 TNISGT
-398 ASLQLQGNFKDV
+398 ASLQLQGNSKDV
-410 SMAQPSAAI
+410 SMAEPSAAI
-419 SLQPGE
+419 SLQLGE
-425 TKIPVQLQVDDSS
+425 TKIPVQFQVTDSS
-438 FTGDVYD
+438 FAGD
-445 GLRQRTFTLVLTP
+445 RTFTLVLKP

-485 LLLVLLVLLIALIVI
+485 LLLVLLVLLIALIVV

-523 ALVVLEPLPQSSE
+523 ALVVLEPLPQSSQ

-557 AIATTNSD
+557 AIAATNSD
-565 AELVIVWRLGK
+565 AELVTVWRLGK
-576 KNIDV
+576 KNIDL

-595 NTDELFDEDII
+595 NTDELFNEDII

-625 PSSG
+625 PGSGQTNF